1 MFDDGRDEALFFI
14 PVGSGELFYRH
25 LATNNETDQL
35 VVGSVSSIE
44 VTLNGGYDNQDLER
58 IEIDKDTAAVTTTI
72 TGHVYRYKLNGF
84 PSASNYSTLLSSLTY
99 VSNLSSQALNDS
111 QRNITV
117 TAYDNNNS
125 STSAVAL
132 VTLIPANLEAPV
144 FSQSQRIQ
152 VQIRENATTGDLVT
166 SINAYDPEGNQ
177 VTFGFSESSPSFS
190 ISASGEVRVLDSA
203 TLDYE
208 NETTRVF
215 NLCIIARDN
224 DPVYPRSSKATLI
237 IHLINVNDNLP
248 VFSQPNY
255 IFSVLEEVAG
265 AVVGTVQATDADG
278 EDISSLYFAFQSAPT
293 ALTFNLN
300 PVTGEISVHLAL
312 DYEDRTNYTFEVTVT
327 DGLFTNSAQ
336 VMVNV
341 IDIAENRPVIFP
353 TEKVVI
359 VDLDSMDNGIS
370 LNEGIGAPLVVSDE
384 DSTTLVSGYASITVL
399 RSGVLE
405 TFPNQYGA
413 CECTNSACL
422 DVFTLCGTSFSLQQD
437 LLSGVTPASS
447 AGPTLVPGLNYVV
460 YSFNGRNDLSNN
472 WLEIPSATKTLFL
485 QTTDDFTVSVWIRV
499 ASGSSSAYILTF
511 ELGTNRYFSLYESSS
526 STLVFYYHR
535 DNIPGITNDDGRDTL
550 VALTFFYDPALFPN
564 GLRDN
569 KWHFLA
575 FTIDFPIAVI
585 NVDGYEHRPVRGNYR
600 NQFQSRSI
608 LHYLLMALTTICLLL
623 F

>member
-1 MFDDGRDEALFFI
+1 MFDGGRDEALFFI
-14 PVGSGELFYRH
+14 PVGSGELFYHH

-58 IEIDKDTAAVTTTI
+58 VEIDRDTAAVTTII
-72 TGHVYRYKLNGF
+72 TGHVYRYKLNGL

-111 QRNITV
+111 RRNITI

-132 VTLIPANLEAPV
+132 LTLIPANLEAPV

-152 VQIRENATTGDLVT
+152 VQVRENATTGDLVT

-300 PVTGEISVHLAL
+300 PVTGEINVRLVL
-312 DYEDRTNYTFEVTVT
+312 NYEDGTNYTFEVTVT

-384 DSTTLVSGYASITVL
+384 DSTTCCSTHTTNFAILMQPIPVFVS
-399 RSGVLE
+399 
-405 TFPNQYGA
+405 
-413 CECTNSACL
+413 
-422 DVFTLCGTSFSLQQD
+422 SFMKF
-437 LLSGVTPASS
+437 ASS
-447 AGPTLVPGLNYVV
+447 
-460 YSFNGRNDLSNN
+460 SM
-472 WLEIPSATKTLFL
+472 K
-485 QTTDDFTVSVWIRV
+485 
-499 ASGSSSAYILTF
+499 
-511 ELGTNRYFSLYESSS
+511 
-526 STLVFYYHR
+526 
-535 DNIPGITNDDGRDTL
+535 
-550 VALTFFYDPALFPN
+550 
-564 GLRDN
+564 
-569 KWHFLA
+569 
-575 FTIDFPIAVI
+575 
-585 NVDGYEHRPVRGNYR
+585 
-600 NQFQSRSI
+600 
-608 LHYLLMALTTICLLL
+608 
-623 F
+623 